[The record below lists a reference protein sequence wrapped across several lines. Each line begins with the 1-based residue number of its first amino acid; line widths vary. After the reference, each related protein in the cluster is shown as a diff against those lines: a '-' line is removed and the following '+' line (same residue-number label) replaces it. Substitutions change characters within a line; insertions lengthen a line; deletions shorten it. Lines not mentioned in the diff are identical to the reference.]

1 MMSEFTLDDPS
12 FYEDFLVE
20 AQEHFELIE
29 QNFLTL
35 EENPGDLDILN
46 AIFRSVHTIKGA
58 SGFLGLQKIQALSH
72 IGENVLDDLRKG
84 RMAVTPEVMESPGAG
99 SAPT

>member
-29 QNFLTL
+29 QKLLTL
-35 EENPGDLDILN
+35 EENPGEMDTVKAILK
-46 AIFRSVHTIKGA
+46 SVHNIKGA
-58 SGFLGLQKIQALSH
+58 RAFLGMEKI
-72 IGENVLDDLRKG
+72 
-84 RMAVTPEVMESPGAG
+84 
-99 SAPT
+99 

>member
-1 MMSEFTLDDPS
+1 MSEFTLDDPS

-35 EENPGDLDILN
+35 EEAPGDMH
-46 AIFRSVHTIKGA
+46 FFCT
-58 SGFLGLQKIQALSH
+58 KI
-72 IGENVLDDLRKG
+72 RKN
-84 RMAVTPEVMESPGAG
+84 
-99 SAPT
+99 